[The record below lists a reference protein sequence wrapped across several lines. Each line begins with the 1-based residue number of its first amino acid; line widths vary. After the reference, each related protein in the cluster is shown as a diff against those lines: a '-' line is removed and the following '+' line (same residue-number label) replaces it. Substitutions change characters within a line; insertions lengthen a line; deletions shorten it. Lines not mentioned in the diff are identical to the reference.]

1 MDNSNFNA
9 NGSGENTGYDPIA
22 RKLQEMAR
30 QEAAASAGVP
40 GQGTQPGGTAYPGA
54 QTQSTSPQNSRP
66 QPAPMPGVWY
76 PGMPAQN
83 NSNQGTQPAAP
94 TYQGRPDMGRPAQPQ
109 GGYPGNSSPYQ
120 SPYASPYSGPAY
132 GGNITPQKKSGGART
147 VIAVILVIALLAGV
161 GAGAYFYKKSQD
173 KKEQEASVSG
183 VQTEP
188 GAPTEIEV
196 PYLPVSILGITN
208 KEAKTY
214 ENGYFSVG
222 CSLDDAWTIEKTQY
236 NLVPKDIAD
245 RYPGIAG
252 LQTSPDGSIP
262 LMADYD
268 LEFFASRPGN
278 VILIYLKNKDKIA
291 PYNSETEFFVKNQLA
306 TSERDVGKV
315 NFLGKDHASKLLDY
329 AWDYKEYH
337 KYIVLENE
345 SQYMIIDLIA
355 GYQDNTD
362 DLMKYFYIPGQT
374 TVADEVKHPVSDG
387 YVLMCVP
394 GYHEN
399 FKVTASSTHSA
410 KGYKFSADGLS
421 DADYRTGWCG
431 ENPTGDSI
439 TYEFDDTVGFRKH
452 ILVNGN
458 VKDEASYNAYGKVKK
473 LRLDFDGGFQEA
485 EIKQVSYADF
495 VNNGSAYILDFQKI
509 INTKTLK
516 ITILETTPGNA
527 NELPCISDIVLG
539 IKMKAF
545 VTRKSTGEKIY
556 IGPNGITFGN
566 WEENDVQ
573 IPDKSFEGKMMSVTF
588 SLDMPVAWAA
598 LNPPSITVDGEKL
611 YSSDKI
617 SLFNGSKIKIIKEEF
632 TFGVE
637 P

>member
-9 NGSGENTGYDPIA
+9 NGNGDNSGYDPIA
-22 RKLQEMAR
+22 RKLQEMAK
-30 QEAAASAGVP
+30 QEAAASAGAP
-40 GQGTQPGGTAYPGA
+40 GQRTQTGSTVYPGTQA
-54 QTQSTSPQNSRP
+54 QSTSSQSSHP

-76 PGMPAQN
+76 PGMPAQ
-83 NSNQGTQPAAP
+83 SSTDQGSSF
-94 TYQGRPDMGRPAQPQ
+94 QGRTDMGRPNQPQ
-109 GGYPGNSSPYQ
+109 GGYPGNGSPYQ

-132 GGNITPQKKSGGART
+132 GGNVTPQKKSSGART
-147 VIAVILVIALLAGV
+147 FIAVIVIIAILAGV

-173 KKEQEASVSG
+173 KKEQEASISG
-183 VQTEP
+183 TQTEP
-188 GAPTEIEV
+188 GAPTEIGD
-196 PYLPVSILGITN
+196 PSLPVTILGITD

-214 ENGYFSVG
+214 ENVYFSMG
-222 CSLDDAWTIEKTQY
+222 CSLDDSWTIEKTQY

-245 RYPGIAG
+245 RYPSIAG

-262 LMADYD
+262 LMANYD
-268 LEFFASRPGN
+268 LEFFATRPGD
-278 VILIYLKNKDKIA
+278 VILIYVKDKDKIA
-291 PYNSETEFFVKNQLA
+291 PYNSETEFFVNNQLA
-306 TSERDVGKV
+306 SSESDVGKV
-315 NFLGKDHASKLLDY
+315 NFLGKDHAAKLIDY
-329 AWDYKEYH
+329 DLDYKEYH
-337 KYIVLENE
+337 KFIVMENE
-345 SQYMIIDLIA
+345 SQYMVIDLIS

-374 TVADEVKHPVSDG
+374 TVADEVKHPESDG

-399 FKVTASSTHSA
+399 FKATASSTYSA
-410 KGYKFSADGLS
+410 KGYKFSTDGLS

-439 TYEFDDTVGFRKH
+439 TYEFDDTVGLRKL

-458 VKDEASYNAYGKVKK
+458 VKDEASYNAFGKVKK

-485 EIKQVSYADF
+485 EIEQVSYSDF
-495 VNNGSAYILDFQKI
+495 INQGVAYILDFQKI

-516 ITILETTPGNA
+516 ITVLETIPGNA
-527 NELPCISDIVLG
+527 NELPCISDIVVGL
-539 IKMKAF
+539 KMKAF

-556 IGPNGITFGN
+556 IGPNGISFGN
-566 WEENDVQ
+566 WESDDVQ
-573 IPDKSFEGKMMSVTF
+573 IPDKSFEGKMMSIFF
-588 SLDMPVAWAA
+588 SSDLPVAMAA
-598 LNPPSITVDGEKL
+598 MNPPSITVDGEKL
-611 YSSDKI
+611 YSTDKI
-617 SLFNGSKIKIIKEEF
+617 WLSNGSKIKIIKEEF